1 MNTLNVTIED
11 AKAASAAIV
20 KYLKPRSVVL
30 FGSVAREGRGSDLD
44 LLVVTDEASNQSEN
58 GDLLLHR
65 CLRRYHKRFPIDSF
79 IVPLAKLNA
88 GFRRGSPFLHMI
100 AREGRTLYMR
110 DAIREW
116 LGEAGDEF
124 DMAAYLLKGR
134 FFKGACYHAQQALEK
149 AIMAQLLAKGW
160 DLEKT
165 HSIERL
171 VAICRDF
178 KIKIDLSD
186 SDIVFMDSIY
196 RGRYPIDRG
205 LLPLGEPEEGD
216 AARAVE
222 IATRILPP
230 RKTLILKTCPP
241 Q

>member
-20 KYLKPRSVVL
+20 KYLKPRSIVL

-110 DAIREW
+110 D
-116 LGEAGDEF
+116 
-124 DMAAYLLKGR
+124 
-134 FFKGACYHAQQALEK
+134 
-149 AIMAQLLAKGW
+149 
-160 DLEKT
+160 
-165 HSIERL
+165 
-171 VAICRDF
+171 
-178 KIKIDLSD
+178 
-186 SDIVFMDSIY
+186 
-196 RGRYPIDRG
+196 GRYPIDRG

-230 RKTLILKTCPP
+230 RKTLNLKT
-241 Q
+241 